1 MAFVLHEDEEVH
13 IKAESRAVFGVEQGN
28 GHSAGHK
35 QTGPKAQHS
44 TALAAADG

>member
-13 IKAESRAVFGVEQGN
+13 IKAESRDVFGVEQGN
-28 GHSAGHK
+28 HK